1 MRHVDPDTLALLAL
15 GESVESAEES
25 AHLAACPECALELAS
40 FTLAARVGRESL
52 TSEPLDVP
60 HDRVWERI
68 AGELQIAQPQPQPQP
83 QPLPQLTPRPQP
95 QPQLTPRPT
104 PIAARPRRRLV
115 VAVAAAAAVVA
126 LVAAGGAVWV
136 ALTPSA
142 PTVLATA
149 QLDALP
155 QWPTASG
162 SARLERLADGSR
174 VVRVTLDAPV
184 DDGGFREAWLI
195 TSDASALVSLGVM
208 RDGSATFAVPDGIDT
223 SSYDLVDVSEEAFDG
238 DPAHSGD
245 SIVRGALRAD

>member
-68 AGELQIAQPQPQPQP
+68 SGELQIAQPQPQPQP
-83 QPLPQLTPRPQP
+83 LP

-104 PIAARPRRRLV
+104 PIAAARPRGRLV

-208 RDGSATFAVPDGIDT
+208 RDDSATFAVPDGIDT

>member
-68 AGELQIAQPQPQPQP
+68 SGELQIA
-83 QPLPQLTPRPQP
+83 QP

>member
-68 AGELQIAQPQPQPQP
+68 SGELQIAQPQ
-83 QPLPQLTPRPQP
+83 PQP

-104 PIAARPRRRLV
+104 PIAAARPRRRLV
-115 VAVAAAAAVVA
+115 VALVAAAAIVA

>member
-68 AGELQIAQPQPQPQP
+68 SGELQIAQPQPQPQP
-83 QPLPQLTPRPQP
+83 QPLPQLTPRP
-95 QPQLTPRPT
+95 T
-104 PIAARPRRRLV
+104 PIAAARPRRRLV
-115 VAVAAAAAVVA
+115 VALVAAAAVVA

-208 RDGSATFAVPDGIDT
+208 RDDSATFAVPDGIDT

>member
-83 QPLPQLTPRPQP
+83 LP
-95 QPQLTPRPT
+95 QPQLTARPT
-104 PIAARPRRRLV
+104 PIAAARPRRRLV

-208 RDGSATFAVPDGIDT
+208 RDDSATFAVPDGIDT

>member
-68 AGELQIAQPQPQPQP
+68 SGELQIAQPQPQLTPQP
-83 QPLPQLTPRPQP
+83 QPQPRPQP

>member
-68 AGELQIAQPQPQPQP
+68 AGELQIAE
-83 QPLPQLTPRPQP
+83 PQP

-104 PIAARPRRRLV
+104 SIAAARPRRRLV
-115 VAVAAAAAVVA
+115 VALVAAAAVVA

-208 RDGSATFAVPDGIDT
+208 RDDSATFAVPDGIDT

>member
-68 AGELQIAQPQPQPQP
+68 SGELQIAQPQPQPQP
-83 QPLPQLTPRPQP
+83 LP

-104 PIAARPRRRLV
+104 PIAAARPRRRLV

-184 DDGGFREAWLI
+184 DDSGFREAWLI

>member
-68 AGELQIAQPQPQPQP
+68 AAELQIAEPQPQP
-83 QPLPQLTPRPQP
+83 QPLPQLTPRP
-95 QPQLTPRPT
+95 T
-104 PIAARPRRRLV
+104 PIAAARPRRRLV
-115 VAVAAAAAVVA
+115 VALVAAAAVVA

>member
-68 AGELQIAQPQPQPQP
+68 SGELQIAQPQPQP
-83 QPLPQLTPRPQP
+83 LP
-95 QPQLTPRPT
+95 QPQLTARPT
-104 PIAARPRRRLV
+104 PIAAARPRRRLV

-136 ALTPSA
+136 ALTLSA

>member
-68 AGELQIAQPQPQPQP
+68 SGELQIAQPQPQPQP
-83 QPLPQLTPRPQP
+83 Q
-95 QPQLTPRPT
+95 LTPRPT
-104 PIAARPRRRLV
+104 PIAAARPRRRLV

>member
-68 AGELQIAQPQPQPQP
+68 AGELQIAE
-83 QPLPQLTPRPQP
+83 PLP

-104 PIAARPRRRLV
+104 PIAAARPRRRLV